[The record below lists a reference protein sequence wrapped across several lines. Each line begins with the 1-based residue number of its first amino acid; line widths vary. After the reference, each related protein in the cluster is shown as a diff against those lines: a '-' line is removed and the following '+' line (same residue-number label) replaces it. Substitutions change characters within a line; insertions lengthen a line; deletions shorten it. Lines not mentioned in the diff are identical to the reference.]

1 MPDVC
6 EIYALKDPESGEI
19 RYIGKANDSEKRL
32 RSHLRDAKRRMT
44 PVYCWIQKLAK
55 DGKTPKLEVLLFCQ
69 KDAWPEYERILIAE
83 YRVGGARLLNVADG
97 GDEPAITTEQRRANA
112 YKLNENI
119 VVEWRQ
125 VLCETGRLRARAIK
139 SGKTH
144 LLERLDKVQEKL
156 RAMTQDERIEFA
168 YRMLVKKG
176 KIKPEAYV

>member
-6 EIYALKDPESGEI
+6 EIYALKDPDNGQI
-19 RYIGKANDSEKRL
+19 RYIGKANNSAKRL
-32 RSHLRDAKRRMT
+32 QSHFRDAKRRNT
-44 PVYCWIQKLAK
+44 PVYCWIRKLLIA
-55 DGKTPKLEVLLFCQ
+55 GKTPQLEVLLVCQ
-69 KDAWPEYERILIAE
+69 KDAWPQYERSLIAE
-83 YRVGGARLLNVADG
+83 YRASGSRLLNVADG

-112 YKLNENI
+112 YKLNDNI

-125 VLCETGRLRARAIK
+125 VLCEIGRLRARSIK

-168 YRMLVKKG
+168 YKMLVKKG
-176 KIKPEAYV
+176 KIQPEAYV